1 MIQRIQSL
9 YLLLVSGL
17 MTALAVLP
25 VGLLTGDDIQVKVGA
40 FGFTVLQGSFQS
52 SFPVWVMG
60 ALAVLSAFVAFI
72 TIFLYK
78 KRSFQTT
85 LCTFNGVLMVLF
97 AVSYGVF
104 YLVGLKG
111 VDLDF
116 SLNATVVLPVV
127 GLVFNIMATK
137 AITKDIELL
146 SSLNRLR

>member
-9 YLLLVSGL
+9 YLLLVAGL
-17 MTALAVLP
+17 MTVLSVVP
-25 VGLLTGDDIQVKVGA
+25 LGVLSGDDKLVELGA
-40 FGFTVLQGSFQS
+40 FGFTVLQGTFHS

-60 ALAVLSAFVAFI
+60 ALAVLSAFLAFV

-78 KRSFQTT
+78 KRSFQTM

-97 AVSYGVF
+97 AVGYAAI

-111 VDLDF
+111 IDLDLT
-116 SLNATVVLPVV
+116 LNATVVIPVV
-127 GLVFNIMATK
+127 ALVFNIMATK

>member
-9 YLLLVSGL
+9 YLLIVSGL

-25 VGLLTGDDIQVKVGA
+25 LGFLTGDDVRVELGA
-40 FGFTVLQGSFQS
+40 FGYTVLQGAFQL

-60 ALAVLSAFVAFI
+60 LLAVLSAFVAFL

-78 KRSFQTT
+78 RRALQSS
-85 LCTFNGVLMVLF
+85 LCSLNGVLIVLF
-97 AVSYGVF
+97 AVSYGIF

-111 VDLDF
+111 INLDF
-116 SLNATVVLPVV
+116 SMPVSVALPVFA
-127 GLVFNIMATK
+127 LVFNIMATK

>member
-9 YLLLVSGL
+9 YLLIITGL
-17 MTALAVLP
+17 MTAMAVIP
-25 VGLLTGDDIQVKVGA
+25 VGVLTGDDVRVEVGA
-40 FGFTVLQGSFQS
+40 FGFSVLQGSFQS

-60 ALAVLSAFVAFI
+60 ALAVFSALVAFL

-78 KRSFQTT
+78 KRSIQTT

-97 AVSYGVF
+97 AGVYALLYF
-104 YLVGLKG
+104 VGWKG
-111 VDLDF
+111 TDLDF
-116 SLNATVVLPVV
+116 SMNVSVAFPVIA
-127 GLVFNIMATK
+127 LIFNIMATK

>member
-17 MTALAVLP
+17 MTALAVVP
-25 VGLLTGDDIQVKVGA
+25 VGVLTGDDIRVEVGA
-40 FGFTVLQGSFQS
+40 FGYTVLQGSFQS
-52 SFPVWVMG
+52 SFPFWVMG
-60 ALAVLSAFVAFI
+60 VLAALSAFVAFI
-72 TIFLYK
+72 TIFLFK
-78 KRSFQTT
+78 KRSLQAS

-97 AVSYGVF
+97 AMSYVLF

-111 VDLDF
+111 VDLDL
-116 SLNATVVLPVV
+116 SLPVSV
-127 GLVFNIMATK
+127 AFPVVALVFNVMATK

>member
-9 YLLLVSGL
+9 YLLLISGL
-17 MTALAVLP
+17 MSALAVLP
-25 VGLLTGDDIQVKVGA
+25 LGLLTGDDIRVEVGA

-60 ALAVLSAFVAFI
+60 ALAVLSAFMAFI

-85 LCTFNGVLMVLF
+85 LCTLNGVLMVLF
-97 AVSYGVF
+97 AITYF
-104 YLVGLKG
+104 ILYLVGLKG

>member
-9 YLLLVSGL
+9 YLLIVAGL
-17 MTALAVLP
+17 MAALAVVP
-25 VGLLTGDDIQVKVGA
+25 VGMLVGDDVRVEVGA
-40 FGFTVLQGSFQS
+40 FGVEVLQGSFQT

-60 ALAVLSAFVAFI
+60 ALAVFSAFVAFL

-78 KRSFQTT
+78 KRSLQTW
-85 LCTFNGVLMVLF
+85 LCSINGVLIVLF
-97 AVSYGVF
+97 ALMYVVVYMVCW
-104 YLVGLKG
+104 KG

-116 SLNATVVLPVV
+116 SMNVSVAFPVIA
-127 GLVFNIMATK
+127 LVFNIMATK